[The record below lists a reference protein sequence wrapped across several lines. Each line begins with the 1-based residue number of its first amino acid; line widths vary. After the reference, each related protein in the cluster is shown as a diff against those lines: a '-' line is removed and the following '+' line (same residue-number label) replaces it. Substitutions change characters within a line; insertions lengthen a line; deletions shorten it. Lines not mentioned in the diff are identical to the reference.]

1 MRSYLIIGMC
11 VLFLLQYFLKMQ
23 WLEYSVVALSILA
36 FLGSAFKADKFPRW
50 LGIIMMTLGLV
61 IEWNKGT
68 GIAGISDGIF
78 LILPLISLI
87 TLAPLLSIPLRLGG
101 FFQSISVLLKNLLL
115 QPKKL
120 YAGITGTLFFLTP
133 ILNLGSVRIIN
144 EFLDELKLPSALS
157 AKGYLVGFTTAVIW
171 SPYFASVSL
180 VLHYLNIPYKD
191 YIIYGIGFSLLSLII
206 GNLLFVIWLKRHPLT
221 EKSSDEK
228 IPIEK
233 IHQKHLVKLMF
244 FVISLIGSCLVI
256 EYLTNWS
263 MIVIVCLVSII
274 IPLLFGIQS
283 KRWDELIPRLVDFRD
298 RTVLMLNNEIMLF
311 MSAGMLAFAMKGTAA
326 ANGISDFLTTLAHQ
340 SFLLFAIAVMV
351 IVLCITYIGIHQIA
365 AVGALAMQ
373 LNAAELGISNI
384 SLALLLLLTWSIST
398 GLSPFSGLNLMVSR
412 FAGIS
417 GVQTGLRFNGLHY
430 AVIAIIG
437 IGIISLIG

>member
-11 VLFLLQYFLKMQ
+11 VLFLIQYFLKLQ
-23 WLEYSVVALSILA
+23 WLEYTVVCLSLLA
-36 FLGSAFKADKFPRW
+36 FLSSALKADKFPRW
-50 LGIIMMTLGLV
+50 LGIIMMTAGLW

-68 GIAGISDGIF
+68 GIGGISEGIF
-78 LILPLISLI
+78 LILPLLSLI

-101 FFQSISVLLKNLLL
+101 FFNSISVLLRNLLL

-120 YAGITGTLFFLTP
+120 YAGITGTLFLLTP

-144 EFLDELKLPSALS
+144 EFLEELKLPSALS
-157 AKGYLVGFTTAVIW
+157 AKGYLVGFATAVMW

-180 VLHYLNIPYKD
+180 VLLYLNIPYKD
-191 YIIYGIGFSLLSLII
+191 YIIYGIGLSLLSLVI
-206 GNLLFVIWLKRHPLT
+206 GNILFAFWEKRHPLT
-221 EKSSDEK
+221 KDSGVMVPLEKA
-228 IPIEK
+228 
-233 IHQKHLVKLMF
+233 HQKQLVKLVF
-244 FVISLIGSCLVI
+244 FVILLIGSCLAI
-256 EYLTNWS
+256 ENITHWS

-274 IPLLFGIQS
+274 IPLLFGIVS
-283 KRWDELIPRLVDFRD
+283 RRWDELIPRLVDFRD
-298 RTVLMLNNEIMLF
+298 RTVSMLNNEIMLF

-326 ANGISDFLTTLAHQ
+326 ANGVSDFLTVLAHQ
-340 SFLLFAIAVMV
+340 SILLFAIAVMV

-398 GLSPFSGLNLMVSR
+398 ALSPFSGLNLMVSR
-412 FAGIS
+412 IAGVS
-417 GVQTGLRFNGLHY
+417 GVQTGLRYNGLHLFII
-430 AVIAIIG
+430 AVIG
-437 IGIISLIG
+437 IGIISIIG